1 MNRYQHACYHNA
13 KSLLGASKLLFEKRI
28 YGHASSLAVL
38 AIEECGKGFLLM
50 FDRPK
55 KVNESYFRNQIR
67 SHKNKLKVA
76 AKDAF
81 ISGLREEGF
90 FSAKNPIKSLEDF
103 QKKINRFVSEGNKKF
118 LKMSLGAYII
128 NELEPIKENGFY
140 VDFKNG
146 EIISPKL
153 VKRKQAQFIIEQA
166 ERVVKY
172 FPKTHGRKISN

>member
-1 MNRYQHACYHNA
+1 
-13 KSLLGASKLLFEKRI
+13 
-28 YGHASSLAVL
+28 
-38 AIEECGKGFLLM
+38 
-50 FDRPK
+50 
-55 KVNESYFRNQIR
+55 
-67 SHKNKLKVA
+67 
-76 AKDAF
+76 
-81 ISGLREEGF
+81 
-90 FSAKNPIKSLEDF
+90 
-103 QKKINRFVSEGNKKF
+103 
-118 LKMSLGAYII
+118 MSLGAYII